1 LKKLWNRVYFLLHR
15 GRLEHELAEEME
27 AHRAMMPDDR
37 RSQFGNDA
45 ILREESREA
54 WTWTWLE
61 QTLQDVKYGAR
72 VLLRAPGF
80 TLGAVAVLALGVGV
94 NLAELQMFDALIF
107 HRLTFPGA
115 DSVLQFTHVSREA
128 PRLGFPSGAV
138 EAYRAESSSFD
149 WLVSE
154 DTSVE
159 VVVEGETGLRSD
171 LVSANYFGSL
181 GIVPAWGRLLDTR
194 DAEPGAQAVAVMGYG
209 YWQAYW
215 GADPQVVGRVVHI
228 NNKAVQIVGVAPYTF
243 DGLSSRRTAVWIP
256 VAVRPLLMKGS
267 LPVEQDFSR
276 ASETLY
282 GKLKA
287 GVTLPAAEAELTALT
302 RELMARHPGS
312 FSDDERI
319 QGRLVV
325 DTLVRSFQRNPA
337 IFVFIAMV
345 LLVLL
350 SACAN
355 LGNMLLARG
364 LARQREIEIRLS
376 IGASRA
382 RIVRQLMTENFLLA
396 TLGTA
401 AGVAFGVISVRLLL
415 LALNAPPTFQIPL
428 RWPILLA
435 GFALTF
441 LSAAVFGL
449 PSALQTVRPK
459 RRKIRLRQSL
469 VGVQVAV
476 SCLLLIAS
484 GVLAH
489 QGIASASV
497 PLAFDYRNMVVVY
510 PQLYGRNLAAAV
522 AGQKLDEI
530 AGRLSALPGVEGV
543 TEALAPPL
551 GGRMM
556 METQPGLHIYR
567 NAVAPSYFKVMNLPV
582 ARGRTFLPGEPDAA
596 IVSESAARAV
606 WPNQDPV
613 GKVWDLAGSKH
624 TVVGVVKDSGAN
636 LLADA
641 DSVEAYVPIEGV
653 LAERSALILHARG
666 DAGPLVRM
674 IPGAVA
680 AAGET
685 VSVTLMRA
693 SRDSFLEGQRR
704 MVTLIGSIGA
714 VATTLAAAGMFALVA
729 FAVAQRKRELGI
741 RMAIGARPRHILKS
755 LLTQHARPT
764 AFGAVAGAI
773 LAVILSRVVR
783 SQAVLRDP
791 NGVDITGFAAGLACF
806 VLVAVLATLSPAMRA
821 LRIDPSATLRED

>member
-1 LKKLWNRVYFLLHR
+1 V
-15 GRLEHELAEEME
+15 
-27 AHRAMMPDDR
+27 
-37 RSQFGNDA
+37 
-45 ILREESREA
+45 
-54 WTWTWLE
+54 
-61 QTLQDVKYGAR
+61 
-72 VLLRAPGF
+72 
-80 TLGAVAVLALGVGV
+80 
-94 NLAELQMFDALIF
+94 FDALIF
-107 HRLTFPGA
+107 HRLTFRDAG
-115 DSVLQFTHVSREA
+115 SVFQFTHVSREA
-128 PRLGFPSGAV
+128 PRLGFPSGVV
-138 EAYRAESSSFD
+138 EAYRAESSSFE

-159 VVVEGETGLRSD
+159 VVAEGETGVRPD

-181 GIVPAWGRLLDTR
+181 GIVPAWGRLLDSR
-194 DAEPGAQAVAVMGYG
+194 DAQTDAPPVAVLGYG
-209 YWQAYW
+209 YWQARW

-228 NNKAVQIVGVAPYTF
+228 NSEAVQIVGVAPYTF
-243 DGLSSRRTAVWIP
+243 DGLSPRRTAVWFP
-256 VAVRPLLMKGS
+256 VAKRPLLMKGS
-267 LPVEQDFSR
+267 LPVQQDFSR
-276 ASETLY
+276 SSETLY
-282 GKLKA
+282 GKLKP
-287 GVTLPAAEAELTALT
+287 GVSQAAAEAELTALT
-302 RELMARHPGS
+302 RELTARHPGS
-312 FSDDERI
+312 FSAGERI
-319 QGRLVV
+319 RGRLVL
-325 DTLVRSFQRNPA
+325 DTMVGSFRRNPA

-396 TLGTA
+396 ALGTV
-401 AGVAFGVISVRLLL
+401 AGVAFGAISVRFLLV
-415 LALNAPPTFQIPL
+415 AISAPSDFRISMS
-428 RWPILLA
+428 WPILLA

-441 LSAAVFGL
+441 LSAAAFGL

-476 SCLLLIAS
+476 SSLLLIAS

-489 QGIASASV
+489 QGIASASI
-497 PLAFDYRNMVVVY
+497 PLAFDYQNMVVIY
-510 PQLYGRNLAAAV
+510 PQLYGRNLTAAV
-522 AGQKLDEI
+522 AGQKLYEI
-530 AGRLSALPGVEGV
+530 SSRLSALPGVEGV
-543 TEALAPPL
+543 TAAVAPPL

-556 METQPGLHIYR
+556 MDTQPGLHVYR
-567 NAVAPSYFKVMNLPV
+567 NAVAPTYFKLMNLPV
-582 ARGRTFLPGEPDAA
+582 LRGRPFLPGEPDTA
-596 IVSESAARAV
+596 IVSESAARAL

-613 GKVWDLAGSKH
+613 GKVWDCAGSKR

-653 LAERSALILHARG
+653 LAERSALILHIRG

-674 IPGAVA
+674 VPGAVA
-680 AAGET
+680 AVGEA

-704 MVTLIGSIGA
+704 TVTLIGSIGA
-714 VATTLAAAGMFALVA
+714 VATALAAAGMFALVA

-741 RMAIGARPRHILKS
+741 RIAIGARSRHILRA
-755 LLTQHARPT
+755 LLAQHVRPT

-773 LAVILSRVVR
+773 LAVILLRLVR
-783 SQAVLRDP
+783 SMAMLRDP
-791 NGVDITGFAAGLACF
+791 DGVDITGFAAGLACLA
-806 VLVAVLATLSPAMRA
+806 LVAVLATLSPVMRA
-821 LRIDPSATLRED
+821 LRIDPSATLREE